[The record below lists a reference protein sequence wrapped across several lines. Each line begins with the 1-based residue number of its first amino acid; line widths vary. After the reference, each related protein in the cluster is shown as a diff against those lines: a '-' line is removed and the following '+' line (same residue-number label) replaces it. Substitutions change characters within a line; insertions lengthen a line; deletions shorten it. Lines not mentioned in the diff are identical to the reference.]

1 MNKKKV
7 TEYLLANYGNFISA
21 KKENCTNEQWAKYI
35 DFGNELCINDNFGD
49 LEEYYCLVYKENEG
63 WDFRIEATV
72 DPHTIVGVGRFLDTI
87 EATIDILNNLEKNES
102 IKDRFLSKYPQGIS
116 ILHLPDRLT
125 RENWLRYIDFANSI
139 SNSTWIGNCGHMYY
153 SVTSEFEVNVE
164 DENVCNSRSTK
175 KINLGQFIKWLDSL
189 NKVEPNN
196 KVMKE
201 EEEEMVVCYDG
212 ESYLEDECHQIHEDA
227 SYGGQWAH
235 KADLVWCEYNDGW
248 ALNDDTQE
256 VSPSGDYFINGAEPE
271 CVNYSSYE
279 GMYLDT
285 ECDSVCYG
293 YVSSSN
299 HMDYFI
305 DRHGDCFRID
315 DEYYRN
321 SEVANCHGWEYDD
334 DEGEYVKASEQCNA
348 PYHRLDR
355 KNKWN
360 AESKYTIG
368 FEIEKEDDDAIE
380 IKYAALHKDTGWCKE
395 DDSSLEDGGYELV
408 SPAFD
413 LFDSGLDEDIKDRRL
428 IKLINGNQSSRCG
441 GHINV
446 GSTLFSTTELFEHLS
461 GYFPLFYSMYE
472 HRIETY
478 YSKAKKKHEY
488 FSRDKMSS
496 IYIKSNVLEFRI
508 PSAVKNVQNL
518 LWRRDLMRIL
528 CKSIKLV
535 AATKN
540 TEAYYRGRTEVEVLQ
555 AMLNQNSLLYKHL
568 RLVYTQ
574 EQVLSKAEKFVM
586 YSESYNDKV
595 LPKII
600 RGTKNPD
607 GLEDSAS
614 LGA

>member
-7 TEYLLANYGNFISA
+7 TEYLLANYGNYISA
-21 KKENCTNEQWAKYI
+21 KKEDCTNEQWAKYI
-35 DFGNELCINDNFGD
+35 KFGNELCVDDNFGD
-49 LEEYYCLVYKENEG
+49 AEEYYCLIHQEEG
-63 WDFRIEATV
+63 SWDFEINAHV
-72 DPHTIVGVGRFLDTI
+72 DPDSIVNPYDFSEI
-87 EATIDILNNLEKNES
+87 IDMLNNWDMTQS
-102 IKDRFLSKYPQGIS
+102 IKEKFFSEYPQGIS
-116 ILHLPDRLT
+116 ILNLGDSSMRD
-125 RENWLRYIDFANSI
+125 NWARYIEFANNI
-139 SNSTWIGNCGHMYY
+139 SDSTWVGNCTNMYY
-153 SVTSEFEVNVE
+153 SINRDYMVSV
-164 DENVCNSRSTK
+164 DEESVCNSRSTK
-175 KINLGQFIKWLDSL
+175 KINLRKFIKWLDSL
-189 NKVEPNN
+189 NKVETNN

-212 ESYLEDECHQIHEDA
+212 ESYLEDDCHKIHEDA
-227 SYGGQWAH
+227 CYGGVWAH
-235 KADLVWCEYNDGW
+235 KGDLVWCEHNDGW
-248 ALNDDTQE
+248 ALNDDAIE
-256 VSPSGDYFINGAEPE
+256 VNPSGEYFIKGTTPDY
-271 CVNYSSYE
+271 VVYSDYE
-279 GMYLDT
+279 GAYVDT
-285 ECDSVCYG
+285 EDDSVLHG
-293 YVSSSN
+293 YVSSS
-299 HMDYFI
+299 HYKEYFI
-305 DRHGDCFRID
+305 DRYDESARID
-315 DEYYRN
+315 GEYYRN
-321 SEVANCHGWEYDD
+321 GDVANSHGWEYDD
-334 DEGEYVKASEQCNA
+334 DEGEYVKASEKCNA
-348 PYHRLDR
+348 DYHRLDR
-355 KNKWN
+355 KNKYN

-395 DDSSLEDGGYELV
+395 DDGSLEDGGYELV

-446 GSTLFSTTELFEHLS
+446 GSTLFNTTELFEHLS

-496 IYIKSNVLEFRI
+496 IYIKPNVLEFRI

-555 AMLNQNSLLYKHL
+555 AMLNQKSLLYKHL

-574 EQVLSKAEKFVM
+574 EQVLNKAEKFVT

>member
-7 TEYLLANYGNFISA
+7 TEYLLAKYGNFISA
-21 KKENCTNEQWAKYI
+21 KKENCSLVQWAKYI
-35 DFGNELCINDNFGD
+35 AFGNELCVNDNFGD
-49 LEEYYCLVYKENEG
+49 IEEYYCLVYKENES
-63 WDFRIEATV
+63 WAFRIEATV
-72 DPHTIVGVGRFLDTI
+72 DPHTIVEVGDFLD
-87 EATIDILNNLEKNES
+87 TIDILNNLEKNES

-116 ILHLPDRLT
+116 ILHLPDRLM
-125 RENWLRYIDFANSI
+125 RENWIRYIDFANSI
-139 SNSTWIGNCGHMYY
+139 SNSTWIGNCTNMYY
-153 SVTSEFEVNVE
+153 SINSEFNVNVE
-164 DENVCNSRSTK
+164 DEDICNSRSTK
-175 KINLGQFIKWLDSL
+175 KINLGQFIKWLESL

-201 EEEEMVVCYDG
+201 EEEEEMVVCYDG
-212 ESYLEDECHQIHEDA
+212 ESYPEDECHQIHEDA

-235 KADLVWCEYNDGW
+235 KAALVWCEYNDGW
-248 ALNDDTQE
+248 ALNDDVQE

-285 ECDSVCYG
+285 ECESVYYG

-299 HMDYFI
+299 HREYFI
-305 DRHGDCFRID
+305 DRYNDSSCID

-321 SEVANCHGWEYDD
+321 GEVANSHGWEYDD

-535 AATKN
+535 PATKN